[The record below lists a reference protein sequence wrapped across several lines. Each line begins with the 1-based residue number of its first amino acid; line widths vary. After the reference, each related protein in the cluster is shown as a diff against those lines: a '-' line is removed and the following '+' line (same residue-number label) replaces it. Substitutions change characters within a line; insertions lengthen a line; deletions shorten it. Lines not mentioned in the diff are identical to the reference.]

1 MTKVFQ
7 LEQSVN
13 IPCHIGTGA
22 FPDEYLVT
30 LTTQNGPSSGFVQA
44 RHVNKPAGSIRGI
57 IRKIDGETIT
67 VQLPGEFFTT
77 AMGFMTFP
85 ARWANEHV
93 TVAE

>member
-1 MTKVFQ
+1 MTTDFQ
-7 LEQSVN
+7 IGQWVN
-13 IPCHIGTGA
+13 IPCDIGTGA

-57 IRKIDGETIT
+57 ISKIDGETIT

-85 ARWANEHV
+85 APWVNKHV